1 MQEPLSQVTSG
12 IRISVLSRFEPGV
25 SNPASDSFVFSYHI
39 FIENV
44 NEYAVKLTRRH
55 WFIFDSC
62 GIENEV
68 EGAGV
73 IGETPVIEPN
83 TIYQYSSGCSL
94 RSPFGCM
101 QGYYSMEVEG
111 GNKIFRVEVPK
122 FLLEAP
128 YLLN

>member
-1 MQEPLSQVTSG
+1 MQEPLSQVSSG

-25 SNPASDSFVFSYHI
+25 SNPASESYVFSYHI
-39 FIENV
+39 FIQND

-62 GIENEV
+62 GIESEV

-83 TIYQYSSGCSL
+83 TVYQYSSGCSL
-94 RSPFGCM
+94 RSPFGTM
-101 QGYYSMEVEG
+101 QGYYSMEVQG
-111 GNKIFRVEVPK
+111 GIRTFRVQVPK
-122 FLLEAP
+122 FILQVP

>member
-1 MQEPLSQVTSG
+1 MHDPLSQVTSG
-12 IRISVLSRFEPGV
+12 IRISVISRFEPGV
-25 SNPASDSFVFSYHI
+25 SNPALNSYVFSYHI
-39 FIENV
+39 FIQND

-73 IGETPVIEPN
+73 IGETPIIEPSMV
-83 TIYQYSSGCSL
+83 YQYSSGCSL
-94 RSPFGCM
+94 KSPFGCM

-111 GNKIFRVEVPK
+111 GFKTFKVQVPK
-122 FLLEAP
+122 FNLEVP